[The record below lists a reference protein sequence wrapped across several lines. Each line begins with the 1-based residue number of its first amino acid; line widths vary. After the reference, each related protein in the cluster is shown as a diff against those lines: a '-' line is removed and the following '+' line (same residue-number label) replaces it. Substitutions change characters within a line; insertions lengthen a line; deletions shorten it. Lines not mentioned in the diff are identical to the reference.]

1 MQKYFSSFT
10 RMNFKTMEFNFYA
23 YGWWISPW
31 VNVKR
36 EDSHEGIM

>member
-1 MQKYFSSFT
+1 MKKIYSFT
-10 RMNFKTMEFNFYA
+10 VQSIKMITDNYK

-36 EDSHEGIM
+36 RDTQYIMNI

>member
-1 MQKYFSSFT
+1 MISDNYK
-10 RMNFKTMEFNFYA
+10 

-36 EDSHEGIM
+36 RDTQYKINI